1 MQISIKRSSRGLLV
15 GKTGSGKSYLG
26 LQLLD
31 AVSGPILAVD
41 TKWSASLGKA
51 AAERGWPTVSK
62 VPDEWEGGILWRPE
76 ADMLANPYELDAV
89 LDDLVIRHEICTVY
103 IDELY
108 QLHKNGRAGP
118 GIIGLWTRGREMG
131 FTVLAATQ
139 RPAWVSTFCL
149 TESDQY
155 YIFTLTLPD
164 DRKKLAEALGCPEIV
179 PEAVPKHWF
188 WYVVQG
194 DDAVLCQPYEAP
206 KKVLTPE
213 PVDDISESRKA
224 RIVPT
229 LIR

>member
-1 MQISIKRSSRGLLV
+1 MEISLKRASRGLLV

-26 LQLLD
+26 LALLD
-31 AVSGPILAVD
+31 SVPGKILAVD

-51 AAERGWPTVSK
+51 ARARNWPIVEN
-62 VPDEWEGGILWRPE
+62 VPDDWEGGILWRPD

-89 LDDLVIRHEICTVY
+89 LDDLVRRHAICTVY

-164 DRKKLAEALGCPEIV
+164 DRKKLAECLGCPEII
-179 PEAVPKHWF
+179 PEAVPKHYF
-188 WYVVQG
+188 WYVIQG
-194 DDAVLCQPYEAP
+194 ENAILCSPYKMP
-206 KKVLTPE
+206 KKVLTEEPE
-213 PVDDISESRKA
+213 DVTKERKA
-224 RIVPT
+224 RIVPY
-229 LIR
+229 LIK

>member
-1 MQISIKRSSRGLLV
+1 MDITLKKASRGLLV
-15 GKTGSGKSYLG
+15 GKTGSGKSALAI
-26 LQLLD
+26 QLMQSLPRP
-31 AVSGPILAVD
+31 VLIVD
-41 TKWSASLGKA
+41 TKWAASLLKSA
-51 AAERGWPTVSK
+51 KTYGWEVVSEI
-62 VPDEWEGGILWRPE
+62 PDQWDGVILWRPD
-76 ADMLANPYELDAV
+76 ADMLADPYALDAELDA
-89 LDDLVIRHEICTVY
+89 LVRSHQICTVY

-164 DRKKLAEALGCPEIV
+164 DRKKLAECLGCPEIV
-179 PEAVPKHWF
+179 PEAVLKYWF

-194 DDAVLCQPYEAP
+194 DNAELCKPYDMSQ
-206 KKVLTPE
+206 KVLTE
-213 PVDDISESRKA
+213 DDKATTTVEKAISIPR
-224 RIVPT
+224 
-229 LIR
+229 LIF